1 MLTVRTLAPDP
12 LFQFK
17 LLANFEGGTNFESNV
32 CPFMIVLLAFREVE
46 VLEPLEAADAADAA
60 DPTKVDVAE
69 SAVFFAT
76 VEIARRVAAVA
87 VAATDDIAGVMV
99 VMFYILL

>member
-32 CPFMIVLLAFREVE
+32 CPFMIVLLAFREEVE
-46 VLEPLEAADAADAA
+46 ALEAAALEADAAA

-69 SAVFFAT
+69 TAVFFAT
-76 VEIARRVAAVA
+76 VEIALRVAAVA
-87 VAATDDIAGVMV
+87 VATDDIAGVMV
-99 VMFYILL
+99 